1 MKYALL
7 IYGPEQGWAE
17 ASQPER
23 EKVYVRYREF
33 AQMLETR
40 GAIRGGEELD
50 LTSTATTVRHS
61 GDDVM
66 VTDGPFAETTEQL
79 GGFLLIDAADLD
91 EALGYAKALPASC
104 VEVRPVVE
112 SSEPH

>member
-1 MKYALL
+1 
-7 IYGPEQGWAE
+7 
-17 ASQPER
+17 
-23 EKVYVRYREF
+23 
-33 AQMLETR
+33 
-40 GAIRGGEELD
+40 
-50 LTSTATTVRHS
+50 
-61 GDDVM
+61 M

-79 GGFLLIDAADLD
+79 GGFFLIDAADLD